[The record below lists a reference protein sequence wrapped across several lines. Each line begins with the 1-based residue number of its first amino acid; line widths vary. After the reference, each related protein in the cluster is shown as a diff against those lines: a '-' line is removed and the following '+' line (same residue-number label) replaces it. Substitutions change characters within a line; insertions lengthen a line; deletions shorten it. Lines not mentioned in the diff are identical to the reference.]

1 MPYNPYPP
9 YPYQQPLD
17 NLGQLRMWQQQQA
30 QSGINWVQGIDAA
43 KAYIVAAGNSVL
55 LLDSE
60 AQRFYIKST
69 DASGMPQPLRIFD
82 YTERGG
88 ASEPPPTA
96 GEPAHEYV
104 ERAELAELSER
115 VRKLESR
122 RKPKMEV
129 VEVSEDA

>member
-1 MPYNPYPP
+1 MPYNPYQT

-17 NLGQLRMWQQQQA
+17 NLSQLRMWQQQQTT
-30 QSGINWVQGIDAA
+30 GINWVQGVDAA

-60 AQRFYIKST
+60 SQCFYIKST
-69 DASGMPQPLRIFD
+69 DTNGMPQPLRIFD
-82 YTERGG
+82 YTER
-88 ASEPPPTA
+88 TA
-96 GEPAHEYV
+96 DITEDVSRETYATKDEV
-104 ERAELAELSER
+104 AELLER
-115 VRKLESR
+115 IKKLENR

>member
-1 MPYNPYPP
+1 MPYNPYQP

-17 NLGQLRMWQQQQA
+17 NLGQLRMWQQQA

-60 AQRFYIKST
+60 SQCFYIKST

-82 YTERGG
+82 YTER
-88 ASEPPPTA
+88 TA
-96 GEPAHEYV
+96 DIAEDVSRETYATKDEV
-104 ERAELAELSER
+104 AELLER
-115 VRKLESR
+115 IKKLENR

>member
-1 MPYNPYPP
+1 MPYNPYQP
-9 YPYQQPLD
+9 YPYQQSLD
-17 NLGQLRMWQQQQA
+17 NLGQLRMWQQQA

-60 AQRFYIKST
+60 SQCFYIKST

-82 YTERGG
+82 YTER
-88 ASEPPPTA
+88 TA
-96 GEPAHEYV
+96 DIAEDVSRETYATKDEV
-104 ERAELAELSER
+104 AELLER
-115 VRKLESR
+115 IKKLENR

>member
-1 MPYNPYPP
+1 MPYNPYQP
-9 YPYQQPLD
+9 YSYQQPLD

-60 AQRFYIKST
+60 SQCFYIKST
-69 DASGMPQPLRIFD
+69 DTSGMPQPLRIFD
-82 YTERGG
+82 YTER
-88 ASEPPPTA
+88 TA
-96 GEPAHEYV
+96 DIAEDVSRETYATKDEV
-104 ERAELAELSER
+104 AELLER
-115 VRKLESR
+115 IKKLENR

>member
-1 MPYNPYPP
+1 MPYNPYQP

-30 QSGINWVQGIDAA
+30 TGINWVQGIDAA
-43 KAYIVAAGNSVL
+43 KAYIVAAGSSVL

-60 AQRFYIKST
+60 SQCFYIKST
-69 DASGMPQPLRIFD
+69 DTSGMPQPLRIFD
-82 YTERGG
+82 YTER
-88 ASEPPPTA
+88 TA
-96 GEPAHEYV
+96 DIAEDVSRETYATKDEV
-104 ERAELAELSER
+104 AELLER
-115 VRKLESR
+115 IKKLENR

>member
-1 MPYNPYPP
+1 MPYNPYQP
-9 YPYQQPLD
+9 YAYQQPLD

-30 QSGINWVQGIDAA
+30 TGINWVQGIDAA

-60 AQRFYIKST
+60 SQCFYIKST
-69 DASGMPQPLRIFD
+69 DANGMPQPLRIFD
-82 YTERGG
+82 YTER
-88 ASEPPPTA
+88 TA
-96 GEPAHEYV
+96 DIAEDVSRETYATKDEV
-104 ERAELAELSER
+104 AELLER
-115 VRKLESR
+115 IKKLENR

>member
-1 MPYNPYPP
+1 MPYNPYSP

-60 AQRFYIKST
+60 AQCFYIKST
-69 DASGMPQPLRIFD
+69 DASGMPQPLRVFD
-82 YTERGG
+82 YTER
-88 ASEPPPTA
+88 AADTA
-96 GEPAHEYV
+96 GNVSRETYATKDEV
-104 ERAELAELSER
+104 AELLER
-115 VRKLESR
+115 VKKLENR
-122 RKPKMEV
+122 RKSKMEV
-129 VEVSEDA
+129 VEVNEDA

>member
-1 MPYNPYPP
+1 MPYSPYQP

-17 NLGQLRMWQQQQA
+17 NLSQLRMWQQQQTT
-30 QSGINWVQGIDAA
+30 GINWVQGIDAA

-60 AQRFYIKST
+60 SQCFYIKST

-82 YTERGG
+82 YTERTDSQNQP
-88 ASEPPPTA
+88 APEKQPTRD
-96 GEPAHEYV
+96 YV
-104 ERAELAELSER
+104 ERAEFAELSER
-115 VRKLESR
+115 VRKLENR

-129 VEVSEDA
+129 VEVNDDA

>member
-1 MPYNPYPP
+1 MPYNPYQS

-60 AQRFYIKST
+60 TQCFYIKST
-69 DASGMPQPLRIFD
+69 DANGMPQPLRIFD
-82 YTERGG
+82 YTER
-88 ASEPPPTA
+88 AADATA
-96 GEPAHEYV
+96 HVSHETYATKDEV
-104 ERAELAELSER
+104 AELLER
-115 VRKLESR
+115 VKKLESR

-129 VEVSEDA
+129 MEVSENA